1 MKRLPIALAFLGLT
15 ACGFQPVYAPGGS
28 ASLAA
33 SNIQVDPI
41 AGRAGYML
49 RRALQQELA
58 AGLPNLEGSAT
69 LSVKLKD
76 NLTRL
81 QFKPDGAAS
90 RSNYTARATYTLA
103 GDKNVVEGDSDVE
116 TSFSVPDQ
124 PYGDI
129 SAQTS
134 ATDRSMRQLAGRIV
148 DDLRLQLS
156 TAD

>member
-1 MKRLPIALAFLGLT
+1 MKRFLIALALILP

-28 ASLAA
+28 ASFA
-33 SNIQVDPI
+33 SGNITVKEIP
-41 AGRAGYML
+41 GRSGYIL

-58 AGLPNLEGSAT
+58 AGLPNLGTTAILE
-69 LSVKLKD
+69 VKLSD

-90 RSNYTARATYTLA
+90 RSSYTAKATYALS
-103 GDKNVVEGDSDVE
+103 GESVSVVGSSDAE

-129 SAQTS
+129 SAQTN
-134 ATDRSMRQLAGRIV
+134 ATDRIMRVLAGRIV
-148 DDLRLQLS
+148 DDLRLQL
-156 TAD
+156 AAKN

>member
-1 MKRLPIALAFLGLT
+1 MKRLLIALALVLP

-33 SNIQVDPI
+33 GNISIDEIP
-41 AGRAGYML
+41 GRSGYVL

-58 AGLPNLEGSAT
+58 AGLPNLEGHAT
-69 LSVKLKD
+69 LHVDLDEKLI
-76 NLTRL
+76 RL

-90 RSNYTARATYTLA
+90 RSSYEAKAQYTLLT
-103 GDKNVVEGDSDVE
+103 DKVTIQGKSDSQ
-116 TSFSVPDQ
+116 TNFSVPDE

-134 ATDRSMRQLAGRIV
+134 AADRSIRQLASRIV

-156 TAD
+156 AAE